1 MKYKIILLFL
11 LASCAANT
19 YGGKNSFSYSSKGFA
34 KIDNTFFS
42 NINNNIFVFHNSL
55 KAGTK
60 INLVNPETGKSMEK
74 FVKRKLAYD
83 NFYKVLISKSIAKEL
98 SLDLIFPYVE
108 INEVKM
114 NKTFVAKKAIT
125 ETIEKNIA
133 NKAPVIKININN
145 LNNKKKIKKIKSK
158 KYSILVAEFY
168 RYESAEIL
176 KKKLSSILATS
187 NYHLIYIKK
196 RNDKSYELLI
206 GPYNTINK
214 LKNDYITLSD
224 SNFEDL
230 DIIYN
235 D

>member
-1 MKYKIILLFL
+1 
-11 LASCAANT
+11 
-19 YGGKNSFSYSSKGFA
+19 
-34 KIDNTFFS
+34 
-42 NINNNIFVFHNSL
+42 
-55 KAGTK
+55 
-60 INLVNPETGKSMEK
+60 MEK

-235 D
+235 DWLS

>member
-74 FVKRKLAYD
+74 FVKRKLA
-83 NFYKVLISKSIAKEL
+83 
-98 SLDLIFPYVE
+98 
-108 INEVKM
+108 
-114 NKTFVAKKAIT
+114 KKAIT

-176 KKKLSSILATS
+176 KKKLSSILVTS